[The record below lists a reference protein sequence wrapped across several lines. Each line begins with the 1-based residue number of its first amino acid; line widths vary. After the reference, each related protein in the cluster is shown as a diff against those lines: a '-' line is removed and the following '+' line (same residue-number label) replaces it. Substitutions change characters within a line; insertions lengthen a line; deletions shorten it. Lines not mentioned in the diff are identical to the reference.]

1 MTSILRDEN
10 AECHNNS
17 IAASYWLLQKGF
29 LHWKTCFRSI
39 FKAACR
45 SFFVLP
51 TYVKL
56 HLEPRYNSCTLRC
69 KHQRSVINK
78 HEAHTIMLTTKNT
91 PIVCTYGSAR
101 LHLKAKFEK
110 KYVVFELD
118 HFTRQMVSIYAII
131 NSWLPAFLFTFTYFC
146 SHLCCM
152 APNAFIAFDIR
163 LNIRP

>member
-1 MTSILRDEN
+1 MQNVTTIQ
-10 AECHNNS
+10 
-17 IAASYWLLQKGF
+17 LLPRIGF
-29 LHWKTCFRSI
+29 FRRGFCIGRRVSVL
-39 FKAACR
+39 FLKQR
-45 SFFVLP
+45 VDLFLFF
-51 TYVKL
+51 L

-69 KHQRSVINK
+69 KHQRSVIKK
-78 HEAHTIMLTTKNT
+78 HEAHTIMLTTKST

-110 KYVVFELD
+110 KYDVFELN

>member
-1 MTSILRDEN
+1 MTSTLRDEN

-69 KHQRSVINK
+69 KHQRSVIKK
-78 HEAHTIMLTTKNT
+78 HEAHTIMLTTKST

-110 KYVVFELD
+110 
-118 HFTRQMVSIYAII
+118 SIM
-131 NSWLPAFLFTFTYFC
+131 FLSSTI
-146 SHLCCM
+146 SHARWFPFMPSLIHGYPLFFLLLHISVLICVAWHLM
-152 APNAFIAFDIR
+152 
-163 LNIRP
+163 LSLLLTSV